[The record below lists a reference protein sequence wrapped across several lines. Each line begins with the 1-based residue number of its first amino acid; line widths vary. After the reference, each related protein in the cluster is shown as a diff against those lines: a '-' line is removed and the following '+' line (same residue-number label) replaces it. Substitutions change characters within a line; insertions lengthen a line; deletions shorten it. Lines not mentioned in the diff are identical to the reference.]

1 MRRRIRAGAYRC
13 RRPASAAAFSI
24 WTWLLKKFPV
34 GKVTVYNFLVP
45 VFGTALSGIF
55 LHEDVLTVRNLIT
68 VIKVEH
74 RIGRLKDQQEF
85 FRQRIE
91 QDSTMLERLNYD
103 EYLEQYAREKFHM
116 QRSDEHV
123 YIMED

>member
-1 MRRRIRAGAYRC
+1 MDRKVSRK
-13 RRPASAAAFSI
+13 I
-24 WTWLLKKFPV
+24 WLGITAVIF
-34 GKVTVYNFLVP
+34 VY
-45 VFGTALSGIF
+45 TA
-55 LHEDVLTVRNLIT
+55 VLTVRNLIT

-74 RIGRLKDQQEF
+74 RIGRLEDQQEM
-85 FRQRIE
+85 FRQ
-91 QDSTMLERLNYD
+91 YD